1 MSIEGRHAPGAHS
14 SQGVGGMAHWLAVNA
29 GAATAAAHHSQ
40 KPGMLE
46 SMTALRT
53 VKGMSALPAWAASDS
68 SSERPLEDVSSA
80 SSVESCR

>member
-1 MSIEGRHAPGAHS
+1 MSQVLE
-14 SQGVGGMAHWLAVNA
+14 AVRAWVAWHIGLLCNA
-29 GAATAAAHHSQ
+29 NTATAALHHSQ

>member
-1 MSIEGRHAPGAHS
+1 MRAWP
-14 SQGVGGMAHWLAVNA
+14 HWLAVNA
-29 GAATAAAHHSQ
+29 HIATAGLHHSQ

-80 SSVESCR
+80 SSVQSCR